1 MFFDC
6 SFLVGYVD
14 GGSGSL
20 IFQAALAGI
29 FAAAFSFKS
38 VLLKIRTAV
47 KRKDADIG

>member
-1 MFFDC
+1 MFFQS

-20 IFQAALAGI
+20 IFQAALAGL

-38 VLLKIRTAV
+38 VLLKIRSAV
-47 KRKDADIG
+47 KRRDTDAG